1 MNLHRYLEETKETD
15 AAFGAR
21 AGLSQ
26 SQISRLRRG
35 VSQPSFEAIRKIA
48 TASEGAVRAEDWMS
62 DVADNSSS
70 EAAA

>member
-1 MNLHRYLEETKETD
+1 MNLHQYLDQNAETD

-35 VSQPSFEAIRKIA
+35 VSQPSFDAIRKIA
-48 TASEGAVRAEDWMS
+48 KASNGLVGAEDWMPIKE
-62 DVADNSSS
+62 S
-70 EAAA
+70 EAEVSAA